1 MYEYNTST
9 PRSGRI
15 HLTECGHAN
24 SKSGDSWDRVEP
36 NWSGPI
42 CSKEEV
48 AHQAKSTGR
57 EVRVAGCCRGKIDL

>member
-9 PRSGRI
+9 PGVARI

-48 AHQAKSTGR
+48 AHQANPQGGKSVLPGAAEGR
-57 EVRVAGCCRGKIDL
+57 